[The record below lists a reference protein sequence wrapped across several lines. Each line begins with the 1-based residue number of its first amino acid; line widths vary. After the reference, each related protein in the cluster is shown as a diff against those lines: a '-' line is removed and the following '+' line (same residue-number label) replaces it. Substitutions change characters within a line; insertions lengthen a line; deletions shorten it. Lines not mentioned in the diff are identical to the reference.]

1 MIRIATLVL
10 RNTPLVTL
18 ALLLRSLC
26 PCRSRS
32 LSLLLEV
39 LTVCLRPVT
48 GHLGQQQKHKGQ
60 PESRSSKSTRVSPKA
75 QGSARKHKGQP
86 EIGSSKST
94 RVSPKAAKVAAPRP
108 QMSAFSGT
116 GGLAVRNA
124 VVPDQTAAVSAVP
137 ENLSSQT
144 SLSWA

>member
-26 PCRSRS
+26 PCHSHS

-75 QGSARKHKGQP
+75 
-86 EIGSSKST
+86 
-94 RVSPKAAKVAAPRP
+94 AKVAAPRP
-108 QMSAFSGT
+108 QMSAFSGI

-137 ENLSSQT
+137 ENLSSRT
-144 SLSWA
+144 ALSWA